1 MQGPHM
7 ELRARG
13 LMELEEAAAR
23 GARSILRRQCDIDDA
38 VQEALLRWMKR
49 MALETVPEEV
59 AAWMFRVGQNETRR
73 WLVRERRSRRSE
85 VPAEDLAE
93 AGALDCE
100 AGPALQWSGPGVLEA
115 LGSLLTARQREVVQA
130 AIEPGTSMHEAARR
144 VGMDCSTFRRALLRA
159 AARIRRRMASPLDP

>member
-1 MQGPHM
+1 MDVPRGAERNASM
-7 ELRARG
+7 ARARTQV
-13 LMELEEAAAR
+13 EAER
-23 GARSILRRQCDIDDA
+23 G
-38 VQEALLRWMKR
+38 
-49 MALETVPEEV
+49 
-59 AAWMFRVGQNETRR
+59 
-73 WLVRERRSRRSE
+73 SR
-85 VPAEDLAE
+85 
-93 AGALDCE
+93 E